1 MLGTVCMYCVFV
13 CIEICQQKIC
23 FFFIREEDACHDHSY
38 AHENTHTSMFVCV
51 RSTVMM
57 YLEYILRGVA

>member
-38 AHENTHTSMFVCV
+38 AHENTHIHVCMCKINGYDV
-51 RSTVMM
+51 PGI
-57 YLEYILRGVA
+57 YNLRGVA